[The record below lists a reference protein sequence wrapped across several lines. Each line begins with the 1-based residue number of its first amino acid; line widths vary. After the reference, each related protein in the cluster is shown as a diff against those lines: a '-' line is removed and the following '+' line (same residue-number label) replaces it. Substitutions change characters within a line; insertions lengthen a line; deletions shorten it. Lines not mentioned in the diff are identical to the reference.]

1 MEAICDRVAILR
13 AGQLV
18 EVAGLDQLR
27 RLRRVEIDVRFT
39 DDQFGLDTARQLP
52 GVAETRQVG
61 NRHLVLQLSGGA
73 SLGPVLRLLAES
85 DPIALSVREPSLEEI
100 FLEYYGDQ
108 A

>member
-1 MEAICDRVAILR
+1 M
-13 AGQLV
+13 
-18 EVAGLDQLR
+18 
-27 RLRRVEIDVRFT
+27 
-39 DDQFGLDTARQLP
+39 
-52 GVAETRQVG
+52 AETRQVG